1 MSKVKP
7 MPVQTIFLRKENINP
22 KPTIM
27 NMPYAKVI
35 KSGTNYP
42 SDAKEGSLKKKPNM
56 KQAITC
62 MTRVNTP
69 KIIAFLRIP

>member
-1 MSKVKP
+1 
-7 MPVQTIFLRKENINP
+7 
-22 KPTIM
+22 M